1 MERREGDVYARNTV
15 ALYVLVQL
23 YSMSRVYKFIIN
35 RRRVVKPTKLAGL
48 VSGGL
53 PAGII

>member
-23 YSMSRVYKFIIN
+23 QYVTRLQIYY
-35 RRRVVKPTKLAGL
+35 
-48 VSGGL
+48 
-53 PAGII
+53 